1 MRTDLREPSNVVF
14 LTKTDVIFTGGKSWA
29 YTWVSLKGWALFLRC
44 SVPDTVTLSID
55 ASLINLQAIRTQHFT
70 NITCHLHKWFE
81 VGLTTRKEQCTAGQV
96 LLALHLIT
104 SFPRSCC
111 HMYVY
116 SRPISARSKN
126 KFCLTF
132 GNFFFFGVSSC
143 PFLES
148 FDWLVCARYLSLK
161 MFSDEICIRHDL
173 LQKWSNFYTWICS
186 ALPLWTNHDYSASWT
201 PNDDVLNKYILLAMF
216 FAFIEWKYKIL
227 CSIDRKFGD
236 AISRRIGPDHKH
248 GRITPRSTSS
258 KIMMPYVVQS

>member
-1 MRTDLREPSNVVF
+1 MFP
-14 LTKTDVIFTGGKSWA
+14 GGKSWA

-161 MFSDEICIRHDL
+161 MSPTR
-173 LQKWSNFYTWICS
+173 S
-186 ALPLWTNHDYSASWT
+186 ALDMIFFKNDLIFTLEFVPHSHCEQIMTIVRVERQTTTFSISIFYS
-201 PNDDVLNKYILLAMF
+201 
-216 FAFIEWKYKIL
+216 L
-227 CSIDRKFGD
+227 CSLLSLNENIRFY
-236 AISRRIGPDHKH
+236 ALRSEVWRRD
-248 GRITPRSTSS
+248 
-258 KIMMPYVVQS
+258 